1 MTALSKPC
9 EAWGIVFQQKAN
21 LMFNMWFFAL
31 SRVAGVFAVAWVL
44 SWIVGDTASWA
55 SGLLSLYLLIYLK
68 NLYRL
73 DQWLLTRKVDL
84 PEARGM
90 WGNVFYQIYRLQRRN
105 RKRKRKLTDM
115 LRRFQNSTAAM
126 PDATVVLNAQHRI
139 EWFNKAATKILGLQP
154 QDINTPINN
163 LLRHPHFTD
172 YLYRDPHSIKESSI
186 KIPAPLNSERIL
198 RIHLVPYDTNMRLL
212 IARDVTEVQRL
223 EQVRQDFVANVSHE
237 LRTPLTVITGFI
249 ETMQDSLDN
258 QSLKEWGHPLNLMAQ
273 QASRMQNI
281 VNDLLLLSRL
291 ESEVPRNLRKVV
303 DVPKI
308 LSNLAQDAEALSGD
322 QQHHIE
328 LFIDQNLKIYGQ
340 PDELTSAF
348 SNIVFN
354 AVRYTPAGGQITI
367 RWYHDDFAGYFSVED
382 TGEGIAEQHIPRLTE
397 RFYRVD
403 VGRSRNHGGTGL
415 GLAIV
420 KHVLQRHHA
429 KLHIQSQLSKGSTFT
444 CLFPLSSIV

>member
-1 MTALSKPC
+1 ML
-9 EAWGIVFQQKAN
+9 N
-21 LMFNMWFFAL
+21 LWFFAL
-31 SRVAGVFAVAWVL
+31 SRLFGMIAVAWVL
-44 SWIVGDTASWA
+44 GWIVGDTFEWA
-55 SGLLSLYLLIYLK
+55 SFLLSAYLLIHLR
-68 NLYRL
+68 NLHRL
-73 DQWLLTRKVDL
+73 DQWLVTRKVDL
-84 PEARGM
+84 PEARGT
-90 WGNVFYQIYRLQRRN
+90 WGNIFYQIYRLQRRN

-139 EWFNKAATKILGLQP
+139 EWFNKAAIKLLGLQT

-186 KIPAPLNSERIL
+186 KIPSPLHSEHIL

-212 IARDVTEVQRL
+212 IARDVTEVQHL

-249 ETMQDSLDN
+249 ETMQDSIEN
-258 QSLKEWGHPLNLMAQ
+258 QELKEWEHPLNLMAQ

-291 ESEVPRNLRKVV
+291 ESEVPQNLRKVV
-303 DVPKI
+303 DIPKI
-308 LSNLAQDAEALSGD
+308 LLNIIQDAIALSGN
-322 QQHHIE
+322 QQHLIE
-328 LFIDQNLKIYGQ
+328 SFVDQNLKIYGQ

-354 AVRYTPAGGQITI
+354 AVRYTPAGGRISI
-367 RWYHDDFAGYFSVED
+367 RWYHDDFNGYFSVED

-403 VGRSRNHGGTGL
+403 VGRSRDHGGTGL

-429 KLHIQSQLSKGSTFT
+429 KLHIHSQLSKGSTFT
-444 CLFPLSSIV
+444 CTFPLSSLVK

>member
-1 MTALSKPC
+1 MLKM
-9 EAWGIVFQQKAN
+9 
-21 LMFNMWFFAL
+21 LMFAL
-31 SRVAGVFAVAWVL
+31 SRLAGIFVAAGAL
-44 SWIVGDTASWA
+44 SFMVGDI
-55 SGLLSLYLLIYLK
+55 SGWMSLLLSAYLLIHLI

-84 PEARGM
+84 PEARGI
-90 WGNVFYQIYRLQRRN
+90 WGNVFYQIYRLQRRH
-105 RKRKRKLTDM
+105 RKRKRKLSQM
-115 LRRFQNSTAAM
+115 LRRFQDSTAAM

-139 EWFNKAATKILGLQP
+139 EWFNKAAVSLLGLQP
-154 QDINTPINN
+154 QHDIGRPINN

-172 YLYRDPHSIKESSI
+172 YLYRNPHSIKEFSI
-186 KIPAPLNSERIL
+186 KIPSPLNAEHIL
-198 RIHLVPYDTNMRLL
+198 RIHLVPYDTSMRLL
-212 IARDVTEVQRL
+212 IARDVTEVQYL

-249 ETMQDSLDN
+249 ETMQDSIEN
-258 QSLKEWGHPLNLMAQ
+258 QALKEWEHPLNLMAQ

-291 ESEVPRNLRKVV
+291 ETEVPQNLRKIV

-308 LSNLAQDAEALSGD
+308 LSHLTQDAEALSGD

-328 LFIDQNLKIYGQ
+328 VFVDQTLRIYGQ
-340 PDELTSAF
+340 PDEIMSAF
-348 SNIVFN
+348 SNIIFN
-354 AVRYTPAGGQITI
+354 AVRYTPASGRITI
-367 RWYHDDFAGYFSVED
+367 RWYCDDFNGYFSVED

-403 VGRSRNHGGTGL
+403 VGRSRDHGGTGL

-444 CLFPLSSIV
+444 CTFPFSAIVK

>member
-1 MTALSKPC
+1 ML
-9 EAWGIVFQQKAN
+9 N
-21 LMFNMWFFAL
+21 LWFFAL
-31 SRVAGVFAVAWVL
+31 SRLVGVFAIAWVL
-44 SWIVGDTASWA
+44 GWIAGDMFEWA
-55 SGLLSLYLLIYLK
+55 SFLLSAYLLIHLK
-68 NLYRL
+68 NVYRL
-73 DQWLLTRKVDL
+73 DRWLLTRKVDL

-139 EWFNKAATKILGLQP
+139 EWFNKAAIKLLGLQT

-186 KIPAPLNSERIL
+186 KIPSPINPERIL
-198 RIHLVPYDTNMRLL
+198 RTHLVPYDTNMRLL
-212 IARDVTEVQRL
+212 IARDVTEVQHL

-258 QSLKEWGHPLNLMAQ
+258 QSLKEWEYPLNLMAQ

-291 ESEVPRNLRKVV
+291 ESEVPQNLRKVV
-303 DVPKI
+303 DIPHVLKNI
-308 LSNLAQDAEALSGD
+308 VQDAIALSGD
-322 QQHHIE
+322 QHHHIE
-328 LFIDQNLKIYGQ
+328 SFIDQNLKIYGQ

-354 AVRYTPAGGQITI
+354 AVRYTPSGGKITI
-367 RWYHDDFAGYFSVED
+367 RWYRDDFNGYFSVED
-382 TGEGIAEQHIPRLTE
+382 TGEGIAEQHLPRLTE

-429 KLHIQSQLSKGSTFT
+429 KLHICSQLSKGSTFT
-444 CLFPLSSIV
+444 CIFPLSSLLK

>member
-1 MTALSKPC
+1 ML
-9 EAWGIVFQQKAN
+9 N
-21 LMFNMWFFAL
+21 LWFFAL
-31 SRVAGVFAVAWVL
+31 SRLFGIFATAWVL
-44 SWIVGDTASWA
+44 GWIVGDTFEWA
-55 SGLLSLYLLIYLK
+55 SFLLSAYLLIYLK

-73 DQWLLTRKVDL
+73 DRWLITRKVDL

-139 EWFNKAATKILGLQP
+139 EWFNKAAVKLLGLQT
-154 QDINTPINN
+154 QDINIPINN

-172 YLYRDPHSIKESSI
+172 YLYRNPHSIKESSI
-186 KIPAPLNSERIL
+186 KIPSPLHPEHIL

-212 IARDVTEVQRL
+212 IARDVTEVQHL

-249 ETMQDSLDN
+249 ETMQDSIDN
-258 QSLKEWGHPLNLMAQ
+258 QALREWEHPLNLMAQ

-291 ESEVPRNLRKVV
+291 ESEVPQNLRKIV
-303 DVPKI
+303 DIPRI
-308 LSNLAQDAEALSGD
+308 LSNIEQDALALSGN

-328 LFIDQNLKIYGQ
+328 SFIDQHLKIYGQ

-354 AVRYTPAGGQITI
+354 AVRYTPAGGKIII
-367 RWYHDDFAGYFSVED
+367 RWYRDDLAGYFSVED

-429 KLHIQSQLSKGSTFT
+429 KLHIHSQLSKGSTFT
-444 CLFPLSSIV
+444 CVFPLSAFVITKKL